1 MATTVFTDDQINAI
15 MEMINTTRHTQYIGA
30 RYVPIFGRKGETSI
44 KWDPTAPYEPLT
56 IVLHQGNSYTSRQ
69 YVPVGIDIH
78 NDNFWANTGN
88 YNAQIEQYRAEV
100 AAYND
105 RIQTNT
111 NNIETNKNNI
121 EKNATDIVSNKETFD
136 DRMSA
141 LGAETDEKAT
151 TLKKQFNK
159 IAHNGTMV
167 VFGDSIAEGFSATPR
182 LEKRFTTLTANALNM
197 VEKNY
202 AVAGASFAPTYG
214 QAGNTIQQQ
223 TPRAI
228 ADNTYDH
235 NDVSLIIL
243 EGGINNGRDF
253 NNYCFNGIKDM
264 ITRLR
269 PEFPNAYILVMLNLN
284 GGQFHNELIG
294 EIYQSAKTNLQKLL
308 ESNLAD
314 GVIDCTTWL
323 NGAQQYSD
331 STDIADLIHPNTQG
345 HAYIAGKLIS
355 ILKMGINPSNAIA
368 RTEYGSQYVP
378 LNWTENMEDY
388 WDKTKTTSNIR
399 LLINNNTV
407 SLKGAL
413 NIYLKEDLPADK
425 QGYMNYKVGFY
436 RIAKLPLTLGTS
448 VTTSTNFGEIDR
460 YNTSTSGGRALL
472 IASKWYITKYNN
484 EFYLNLTIQYL
495 KPESTQKI
503 GAGAVLVIP
512 IDYDIPIPTI

>member
-15 MEMINTTRHTQYIGA
+15 MEMINATRHTQYIGA

-44 KWDPTAPYEPLT
+44 EWDNTAPYEPLT

-69 YVPVGIDIH
+69 YVPTGIDIR
-78 NDNFWANTGN
+78 NEDFWANTGN

-100 AAYND
+100 AAYNN

-121 EKNATDIVSNKETFD
+121 EKNATDIISNKQTFD

-141 LGAETDEKAT
+141 LGTETDEKAT

-202 AVAGASFAPTYG
+202 AVASAWFAPTYE
-214 QAGNTIQQQ
+214 QTGNTIQQQ

-243 EGGINNGRDF
+243 EGGINNGRDSK
-253 NNYCFNGIKDM
+253 NYCFNGIKDM

-314 GVIDCTTWL
+314 GVIDCTAWL

-331 STDIADLIHPNTQG
+331 ATDITDLIHPNTQG

-368 RTEYGSQYVP
+368 RTEYGSQYVS
-378 LNWTENMEDY
+378 LNWHDILEDY
-388 WDKTKTTSNIR
+388 WDKTKTNSNIR

-425 QGYMNYKVGFY
+425 QGYMNAKVTFP
-436 RIAKLPLTLGTS
+436 RIAKLPLTLGTN
-448 VTTSTNFGEIDR
+448 VTTSNSFGEIDK
-460 YNTSTSGGRALL
+460 YNTNTSGGRALL
-472 IASKWYITKYNN
+472 IASKWTITKSSN
-484 EFYLNLTIQYL
+484 EFYLNLAMQYL

>member
-1 MATTVFTDDQINAI
+1 MATTPVFSDEQIASI
-15 MEMINTTRHTQYIGA
+15 LDLINTTRHTQYIGA

-44 KWDPTAPYEPLT
+44 EWDNSAPYEPLT

-69 YVPVGIDIH
+69 YVPTGIDIL
-78 NDNFWANTGN
+78 NEDFWANTGN

-100 AAYND
+100 AAYNN

-111 NNIETNKNNI
+111 NNIETNT
-121 EKNATDIVSNKETFD
+121 TDIINNKKTFD

-141 LGAETDEKAT
+141 LGTETDEKAT
-151 TLKKQFNK
+151 NLKKQFNK

-214 QAGNTIQQQ
+214 QTGNTIQQQ

-331 STDIADLIHPNTQG
+331 TTDITDLIHPNTQG

-368 RTEYGSQYVP
+368 RTEYGSQYVS
-378 LNWTENMEDY
+378 LNWNDTMEDY

-407 SLKGAL
+407 SLRGAL
-413 NIYLKEDLPADK
+413 NIFLRGDLPADK

-436 RIAKLPLTLGTS
+436 RIAKLPLTLGTN
-448 VTTSTNFGEIDR
+448 VATSTNFGEIDR
-460 YNTSTSGGRALL
+460 YDTNTAGGRALL